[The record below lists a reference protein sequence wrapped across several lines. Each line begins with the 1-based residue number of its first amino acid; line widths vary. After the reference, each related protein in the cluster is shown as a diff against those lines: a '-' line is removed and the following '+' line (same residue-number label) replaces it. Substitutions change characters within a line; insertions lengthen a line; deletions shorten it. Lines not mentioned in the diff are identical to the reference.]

1 MQTFVNLMQ
10 KVKPSEFRIF
20 DWGVIK
26 YIIRE
31 ITSYSDLFLKHT

>member
-10 KVKPSEFRIF
+10 KAKPSKFRIF
-20 DWGVIK
+20 NWGVIK

-31 ITSYSDLFLKHT
+31 ITSYSDFF